1 MILRLGQILIPRGAV
16 MVAHSA
22 NPIWKKAIVV
32 MFVICWGWCN
42 LVKVS
47 FHTHE
52 WTSIPKSSGE
62 HIPNSS
68 CIANRNS
75 NSAILFAAIC
85 QQSKVSLAAATWK
98 KPYIWRGPMFS
109 KLGYM
114 TSPLLTLYCI
124 LWLLTSSTLL
134 CLWCLLLAMGL
145 LTPIYTKWKS
155 IPRTEPMSCCV
166 VCLWAIAD
174 CIMAL
179 VLFSASVGIDYMG
192 LVQCSLIA
200 TLRSSYKLVFLISP
214 KMTTVDVENNAYPC
228 HRKA

>member
-1 MILRLGQILIPRGAV
+1 
-16 MVAHSA
+16 
-22 NPIWKKAIVV
+22 
-32 MFVICWGWCN
+32 
-42 LVKVS
+42 
-47 FHTHE
+47 
-52 WTSIPKSSGE
+52 
-62 HIPNSS
+62 
-68 CIANRNS
+68 
-75 NSAILFAAIC
+75 
-85 QQSKVSLAAATWK
+85 
-98 KPYIWRGPMFS
+98 
-109 KLGYM
+109 
-114 TSPLLTLYCI
+114 
-124 LWLLTSSTLL
+124 
-134 CLWCLLLAMGL
+134 MGL

-166 VCLWAIAD
+166 VCLRAIAD